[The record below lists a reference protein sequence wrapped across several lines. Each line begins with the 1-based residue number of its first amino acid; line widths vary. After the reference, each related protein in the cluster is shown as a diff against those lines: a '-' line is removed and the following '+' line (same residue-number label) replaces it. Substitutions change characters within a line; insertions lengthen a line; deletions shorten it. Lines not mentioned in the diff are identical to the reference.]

1 MVAFLL
7 PFCFSDSSRERFELT
22 IEASQRAKNA
32 FNIIKNKI
40 MKISIDGRFEQKAA
54 TKVAFLHKS
63 GAKPSPIGGFG

>member
-1 MVAFLL
+1 MAAFLL
-7 PFCFSDSSRERFELT
+7 PFCFSDSSLERFELT

-54 TKVAFLHKS
+54 SKVVFLHES
-63 GAKPSPIGGFG
+63 AQKPSPTGRFG